1 MLSHNSNEANQLKV
15 AFIGFGEA
23 ATAIVEGWNE
33 DGTFSGIQHH
43 RVFDI
48 ANTDLSRQNEF
59 AQRCDTKNV
68 INCATVS
75 EAISNTNIIFSLVT
89 ADQTLI
95 AAKNAVA
102 SISKGAFY
110 FDCNSSAPETKRKAA
125 ALITSAGG
133 RYIDV
138 AIMSPIHPQKHK
150 SPMLI
155 CGQAA
160 KEAAE
165 LLIQLHM
172 SPTIIEGGIGKA
184 SAVKMVRSVMVKGME
199 ALMAE
204 CALAS
209 RRAGVSEYVFTSLE
223 KTYPGIKW
231 LDKCEYNLER
241 MTVHG
246 KRRAAEM
253 REVAQT
259 VAELGLINSMSRATI
274 DWQQLVGDLGAD
286 PKAANFHERTDNI
299 LEHIDKSRIL

>member
-1 MLSHNSNEANQLKV
+1 MSSQDSNEANQLKI

-23 ATAIVEGWNE
+23 ATAIVDGWDE
-33 DGTFSGIQHH
+33 DGPFEGIQYH

-48 ANTDLSRQNEF
+48 AKSDTSRQNEF
-59 AQRCDTKNV
+59 AKRCDTKNV

-75 EAISNTNIIFSLVT
+75 EAISNANIIFSLVT

-95 AAKNAVA
+95 AAKNAIA
-102 SISKGAFY
+102 SISKGTFY

-138 AIMSPIHPQKHK
+138 AIMSPIYPQKHK

-172 SPTIIEGGIGKA
+172 NPTIIEGDIGKA
-184 SAVKMVRSVMVKGME
+184 SAIKMVRSVMVKGME

-209 RRAGVSEYVFTSLE
+209 RRAGISEYVFASLE
-223 KTYPGIKW
+223 KTYPGIEW

-241 MTVHG
+241 MSVHG

-253 REVAQT
+253 REAAKT
-259 VAELGLINSMSRATI
+259 VAELGLINSMSRATV
-274 DWQQLVGDLGAD
+274 DWQQLVGDLGVD
-286 PKAANFHERTDNI
+286 PKAANFYERTDNI
-299 LEHIDKSRIL
+299 LEQIDISQK

>member
-1 MLSHNSNEANQLKV
+1 MSPNSNQVDQLEI

-23 ATAIVEGWNE
+23 ATAIVDGWNE
-33 DGTFSGIQHH
+33 DGPFKGIHHH

-48 ANTDLSRQNEF
+48 ANNDISRQSEF
-59 AQRCDTKNV
+59 AQRCDSKNV
-68 INCATVS
+68 INCVTVS
-75 EAISNTNIIFSLVT
+75 EAISNANIIFSLVT

-95 AAKNAVA
+95 AAENAIA
-102 SISKGAFY
+102 NISDGTLY

-138 AIMSPIHPQKHK
+138 AIMSPIYPKRHK

-165 LLIQLHM
+165 LLTQLHM
-172 SPTIIEGGIGKA
+172 NPTIIEGGIGKA

-209 RRAGVSEYVFTSLE
+209 RRAGISEHVFTSLE
-223 KTYPGIKW
+223 KTYPGINW

-241 MTVHG
+241 MVVHG

-253 REVAQT
+253 REAAQT
-259 VAELGLINSMSRATI
+259 VAELGLINSMSNATV
-274 DWQQLVGDLGAD
+274 DWQQLVGDLGVD
-286 PKAANFHERTDNI
+286 PKAANFHALTDNI
-299 LEHIDKSRIL
+299 LEQIDKS